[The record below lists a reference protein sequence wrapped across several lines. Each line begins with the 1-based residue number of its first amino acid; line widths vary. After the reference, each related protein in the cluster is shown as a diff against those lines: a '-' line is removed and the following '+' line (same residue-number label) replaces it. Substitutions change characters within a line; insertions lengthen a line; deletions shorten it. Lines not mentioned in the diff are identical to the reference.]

1 MATLER
7 TGARRLGYQPARI
20 ETLCRHAAE
29 AAAELDELDGG
40 ELPGTE
46 VAAAVRTIVDDLRSE
61 WIPVLR
67 RIAADTTLTSWS
79 AVAVPVALVAAVP
92 PPPGG
97 DADAVARWWAGLT
110 ATEQLSL
117 IDSNP
122 SSIGNRDGVPAWA
135 RDRANRRLLGADLA
149 SLAAEEA
156 AGTLT
161 DDESAVLASA
171 EAIATALAEGA
182 KLVDPRTGMSV
193 TVQLYLYEPAA
204 YGGDGRVA
212 LSLGDLDTARHVAV
226 TVPGMGTEASRIA
239 TTVPE
244 VVYRATATHTSDS
257 IAVMTWLGYDAP
269 SLAVA
274 DGTVDG
280 AVDDVSDWIDEAGD
294 LAHVLTIGEATRGAA
309 VLATG
314 VSGVR
319 AMRGEDRVHV
329 TVVGNSYG
337 STTVAI
343 AADEFALEA
352 DDVVL
357 TGSPGA
363 GRADDA
369 AELTSGR
376 AHTWVGSASDDP
388 VSYLGRTGGAEPHD
402 LVEFVPDGVV
412 VGLGRD
418 PAEDDF
424 GAQRFGAEWV
434 GRDDQFPWP
443 LDGHSHY
450 FDPCAEAPDNIGA
463 IVAGD
468 HDAVRL
474 AEHRHKDESW
484 DLWDPL
490 GDLLPTDPEADEP
503 IDGAC
508 PLSYRGE

>member
-1 MATLER
+1 MATAER
-7 TGARRLGYQPARI
+7 MGARWLGYQSARI
-20 ETLCRHAAE
+20 ETLCRHVAE

-40 ELPGTE
+40 GELPGIE

-79 AVAVPVALVAAVP
+79 AAAAPVALVAAVP

-171 EAIATALAEGA
+171 EATATALAEA
-182 KLVDPRTGMSV
+182 AEFVDPRTGMSV

-212 LSLGDLDTARHVAV
+212 LSLGDLDAARHVAV
-226 TVPGMGTEASRIA
+226 TVPGMGTEASRIG

-280 AVDDVSDWIDEAGD
+280 TVDDVSDWIDEAGD
-294 LAHVLTIGEATRGAA
+294 LAHVLTIGEAT
-309 VLATG
+309 
-314 VSGVR
+314 
-319 AMRGEDRVHV
+319 
-329 TVVGNSYG
+329 
-337 STTVAI
+337 
-343 AADEFALEA
+343 
-352 DDVVL
+352 
-357 TGSPGA
+357 
-363 GRADDA
+363 
-369 AELTSGR
+369 
-376 AHTWVGSASDDP
+376 
-388 VSYLGRTGGAEPHD
+388 AEP
-402 LVEFVPDGVV
+402 
-412 VGLGRD
+412 
-418 PAEDDF
+418 
-424 GAQRFGAEWV
+424 
-434 GRDDQFPWP
+434 
-443 LDGHSHY
+443 
-450 FDPCAEAPDNIGA
+450 PCSP
-463 IVAGD
+463 
-468 HDAVRL
+468 R
-474 AEHRHKDESW
+474 
-484 DLWDPL
+484 
-490 GDLLPTDPEADEP
+490 
-503 IDGAC
+503 AC
-508 PLSYRGE
+508 PGCAPCVARIACT